1 MSNELAL
8 ANAIASVEME
18 GLHLCDEG
26 YDLCRQYSDNELTWA
41 EFLVKAL
48 EIANKPEMVYMV
60 YYIQNCGG
68 CLRTKPMGVGCV
80 WPLFVLLLT
89 I

>member
-26 YDLCRQYSDNELTWA
+26 TTCLINKFGITDEKTQSRIGPKGVQT
-41 EFLVKAL
+41 VKH
-48 EIANKPEMVYMV
+48 E
-60 YYIQNCGG
+60 
-68 CLRTKPMGVGCV
+68 
-80 WPLFVLLLT
+80 
-89 I
+89 

>member
-18 GLHLCDEG
+18 GLHLSDEG
-26 YDLCRQYSDNELTWA
+26 YELCRLYSDNELTWT

-48 EIANKPEMVYMV
+48 EIANKSE
-60 YYIQNCGG
+60 
-68 CLRTKPMGVGCV
+68 
-80 WPLFVLLLT
+80 
-89 I
+89 

>member
-26 YDLCRQYSDNELTWA
+26 YEL
-41 EFLVKAL
+41 FD
-48 EIANKPEMVYMV
+48 
-60 YYIQNCGG
+60 
-68 CLRTKPMGVGCV
+68 
-80 WPLFVLLLT
+80 
-89 I
+89 

>member
-26 YDLCRQYSDNELTWA
+26 YELCRQYSDNELTWA

-48 EIANKPEMVYMV
+48 EIANKSE
-60 YYIQNCGG
+60 
-68 CLRTKPMGVGCV
+68 
-80 WPLFVLLLT
+80 
-89 I
+89 

>member
-26 YDLCRQYSDNELTWA
+26 YDLCRQYSATEITWA
-41 EFLVKAL
+41 EILVQAL
-48 EIANKPEMVYMV
+48 EIAHKP
-60 YYIQNCGG
+60 
-68 CLRTKPMGVGCV
+68 T
-80 WPLFVLLLT
+80 
-89 I
+89 